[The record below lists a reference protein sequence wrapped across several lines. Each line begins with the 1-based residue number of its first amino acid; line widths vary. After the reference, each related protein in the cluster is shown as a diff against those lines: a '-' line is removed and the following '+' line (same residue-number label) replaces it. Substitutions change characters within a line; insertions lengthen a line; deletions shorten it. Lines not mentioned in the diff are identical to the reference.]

1 MKCSVEG
8 GGTIYLRANF
18 TGAFGGSGRVS
29 TADEYRRYAAECMA
43 LAERLTDPSDKSRL
57 QMAQA
62 FLDLAERRDRLDSP
76 SE

>member
-1 MKCSVEG
+1 MAE
-8 GGTIYLRANF
+8 RF
-18 TGAFGGSGRVS
+18 TYARILLGPLGDRRVS

-57 QMAQA
+57 VQMAQA
-62 FLDLAERRDRLDSP
+62 FLDLAERRDRLDPP